1 MVPQQASYTKYYIHT
16 CRPLVQVYLFSR
28 VSSLRV
34 FIPYSIKFQNYACL
48 NLPLLTLFR
57 PSLPTL
63 FIPPIREMG
72 SIHGQPP
79 PPASI
84 CYIMHIHQT
93 LSPHPAC
100 LHVPVTLSL
109 LYNR

>member
-1 MVPQQASYTKYYIHT
+1 MVPQQVSYTKYYTHT
-16 CRPLVQVYLFSR
+16 CRLLVQVYLFSR
-28 VSSLRV
+28 VSSPRV

-48 NLPLLTLFR
+48 NLPFLTLFR
-57 PSLPTL
+57 PSSPTL

-93 LSPHPAC
+93 LSPYPAC
-100 LHVPVTLSL
+100 LHVPV
-109 LYNR
+109 